1 MTPGVPCRA
10 PGSSCSSRSSCA
22 AAPWTIA
29 GSPNSTSVAPPPSGS
44 PSARERRSSRSSGC
58 STTWRAAAPRNTGP
72 PMASTPRR
80 PATPPSRNSGVA
92 RRSSDLLPV
101 RAFTLGLLTFAA
113 RLAAQDA
120 PLEAF
125 RDNIAAI
132 HARDRAAYLSHYLH
146 TPALAPVGPDGLH
159 QGYEEF
165 AQGAGAGW
173 PDTLVATHFR
183 VVPLTP
189 DVAYGVYRYR
199 VVDSSGSARGVS
211 ERVLVRTPD
220 GWKVAV
226 TTAFPT
232 PDAAPPPIAIVGATL
247 VDGTGAP
254 ALRNAVVIMREGRI
268 ACAGRR
274 AACPVP
280 ADADTVGAAGKW
292 IIPGLIDTHV
302 HFSQTGWVDGRP
314 DALDLRDRYPYAQ
327 VEADLHAQPERLY
340 RSYLCSGVT
349 SVFDVGGYPW
359 TLELQER
366 TARSTTA
373 PRVVAAG
380 PLLSTIDFW
389 LNLPDQRQFIYM
401 ADDATV
407 RAAVQAHKAWGA
419 AAIKVW
425 YIMPPQPPDTSR
437 VSALVHAAGNEARK
451 VGLPLIVHATG
462 LWEAKDAVRAGARV
476 LVHSVW
482 SAPVDDEFLT
492 LVRRQG
498 TIYVPTLTVPDGYR
512 QVAARRF
519 ERDRQPLACVDPATR
534 VKALATDTVARAQR
548 LSAAAVDERAART
561 ARNLAQG
568 LANLKRVHDA
578 GIPVA
583 FGTDAGN
590 PLTLH
595 GASVFMELE
604 AMQAA
609 GLAPRDVLI
618 SATRTA
624 AIASGLDSTGTVAA
638 GSVADL
644 VVLDAD
650 PLADVRNVRRIAL
663 VVRRGEIY
671 TRRELEYR

>member
-1 MTPGVPCRA
+1 MARLALATLLV
-10 PGSSCSSRSSCA
+10 
-22 AAPWTIA
+22 AAP
-29 GSPNSTSVAPPPSGS
+29 
-44 PSARERRSSRSSGC
+44 
-58 STTWRAAAPRNTGP
+58 
-72 PMASTPRR
+72 
-80 PATPPSRNSGVA
+80 
-92 RRSSDLLPV
+92 
-101 RAFTLGLLTFAA
+101 
-113 RLAAQDA
+113 LAAQDT
-120 PLEAF
+120 PLDAF
-125 RDNIAAI
+125 RGNLAAI

-146 TPALAPVGPDGLH
+146 TPALTRVGADGVH
-159 QGYEEF
+159 QGYDDF
-165 AQGAGAGW
+165 ARGAGDGW
-173 PDTLVATHFR
+173 PDTLVATHLR
-183 VVPLTP
+183 VVPLSP
-189 DVAYGVYRYR
+189 DVAYGAYRYR

-211 ERVLVRTPD
+211 ERVFIRTPS

-232 PDAAPPPIAIVGATL
+232 RNVDPPPMALVGATL
-247 VDGTGAP
+247 VDGTGAAP
-254 ALRNAVVIMREGRI
+254 VGDAVVVMRDGRI
-268 ACAGRR
+268 ACAGSR

-280 ADADTVGAAGKW
+280 ADADSVNAAGKW

-401 ADDATV
+401 SDEAAV
-407 RAAVQAHKAWGA
+407 RAAVRAHKAWGA

-425 YIMPPQPPDTSR
+425 YIMPPQPPDTAR
-437 VSALVHAAGNEARK
+437 VSALVHAAGDEARK

-512 QVAARRF
+512 QVSARRF

-583 FGTDAGN
+583 LGTDAGN

-671 TRRELEYR
+671 PRRELEYR

>member
-1 MTPGVPCRA
+1 MGRWWVASSAWRFIRFTTSGTETPMH
-10 PGSSCSSRSSCA
+10 RS
-22 AAPWTIA
+22 T
-29 GSPNSTSVAPPPSGS
+29 
-44 PSARERRSSRSSGC
+44 
-58 STTWRAAAPRNTGP
+58 
-72 PMASTPRR
+72 
-80 PATPPSRNSGVA
+80 
-92 RRSSDLLPV
+92 L
-101 RAFTLGLLTFAA
+101 LGLLVTA
-113 RLAAQDA
+113 A
-120 PLEAF
+120 PLTCLTAQNTPLQAF
-125 RDNIAAI
+125 RANIAAI

-146 TPALAPVGPDGLH
+146 TPALARVGPDGLQ

-165 AQGAGAGW
+165 ANGRDAGW
-173 PDTLVATHFR
+173 PDTLVATHFKI
-183 VVPLTP
+183 VPVSP
-189 DVAYGVYRYR
+189 DVAYGLYRYR

-211 ERVLVRTPD
+211 ERVFVRTPA

-232 PDAAPPPIAIVGATL
+232 PSAAPPATALLGATL
-247 VDGTGAP
+247 VDPAGASP
-254 ALRNAVVIMREGRI
+254 VRDAVVVMRDGRI
-268 ACAGRR
+268 ACAGSR
-274 AACPVP
+274 AACPLP
-280 ADADTVGAAGKW
+280 ADADTVNAAGKW

-314 DALDLRDRYPYAQ
+314 DALD
-327 VEADLHAQPERLY
+327 
-340 RSYLCSGVT
+340 
-349 SVFDVGGYPW
+349 
-359 TLELQER
+359 
-366 TARSTTA
+366 RSTTA

-482 SAPVDDEFLT
+482 SGPVDEAFLT
-492 LVRRQG
+492 LARRQG

-519 ERDRQPLACVDPATR
+519 EPDRQPLACVDPATR
-534 VKALATDTVARAQR
+534 AKALATDTVARAQR
-548 LSAAAVDERAART
+548 LSDSVVAARTART

-583 FGTDAGN
+583 LGTDAGN

-604 AMQAA
+604 AMQSA
-609 GLAPRDVLI
+609 GLRPGDVLLA
-618 SATRTA
+618 ATRTA
-624 AIASGLDSTGTVAA
+624 ASASGLDSTGTLAT

-650 PLADVRNVRRIAL
+650 PLADIRNVRRIAL

>member
-1 MTPGVPCRA
+1 MARLALATLLV
-10 PGSSCSSRSSCA
+10 
-22 AAPWTIA
+22 AAP
-29 GSPNSTSVAPPPSGS
+29 
-44 PSARERRSSRSSGC
+44 
-58 STTWRAAAPRNTGP
+58 
-72 PMASTPRR
+72 
-80 PATPPSRNSGVA
+80 
-92 RRSSDLLPV
+92 
-101 RAFTLGLLTFAA
+101 
-113 RLAAQDA
+113 LAAQDT
-120 PLEAF
+120 PLDAF
-125 RDNIAAI
+125 RGNLAAI

-146 TPALAPVGPDGLH
+146 TPALTRVGADGVH
-159 QGYEEF
+159 QGYDDF
-165 AQGAGAGW
+165 ARGAGDGW
-173 PDTLVATHFR
+173 PDTLVATHLR
-183 VVPLTP
+183 VVPLSP
-189 DVAYGVYRYR
+189 DVAYGAYRYR

-211 ERVLVRTPD
+211 ERVFIRTPS

-232 PDAAPPPIAIVGATL
+232 RNVDPPPMALVGATL
-247 VDGTGAP
+247 VDGTGAAP
-254 ALRNAVVIMREGRI
+254 VGDAVVVMRDGRI
-268 ACAGRR
+268 ACAGSR

-280 ADADTVGAAGKW
+280 ADADSVNAAGKW

-401 ADDATV
+401 SDEAAV
-407 RAAVQAHKAWGA
+407 RAAVRAHKAWGA

-425 YIMPPQPPDTSR
+425 YIMPPQPPDTAR
-437 VSALVHAAGNEARK
+437 VSALVHAAGDEARK

-462 LWEAKDAVRAGARV
+462 LWEAKDAVRAGARL

-512 QVAARRF
+512 QVSARRF

-583 FGTDAGN
+583 LGTDAGN

>member
-1 MTPGVPCRA
+1 MRLTASQIAASALGVLV
-10 PGSSCSSRSSCA
+10 A
-22 AAPWTIA
+22 AAP
-29 GSPNSTSVAPPPSGS
+29 V
-44 PSARERRSSRSSGC
+44 
-58 STTWRAAAPRNTGP
+58 
-72 PMASTPRR
+72 
-80 PATPPSRNSGVA
+80 
-92 RRSSDLLPV
+92 
-101 RAFTLGLLTFAA
+101 
-113 RLAAQDA
+113 AAQGA
-120 PLEAF
+120 PVDAF

-146 TPALAPVGPDGLH
+146 TAALARVGPDGLH

-165 AQGAGAGW
+165 ARDAGAGW
-173 PDTLVATHFR
+173 PDTLVATHVR
-183 VVPLTP
+183 IVPVTP
-189 DVAYGVYRYR
+189 NVAYGVYRYR

-247 VDGTGAP
+247 LDGTGA
-254 ALRNAVVIMREGRI
+254 AAIRNAVVVMREGRI
-268 ACAGRR
+268 ACAGPR
-274 AACPVP
+274 AGCPVP
-280 ADADTVGAAGKW
+280 RDADTVTAAGKW

-314 DALDLRDRYPYAQ
+314 DALDLRERYPYAA
-327 VEADLHAQPERLY
+327 VEADLHARPERFF

-373 PRVVAAG
+373 PRVLAAG
-380 PLLSTIDFW
+380 SLLSTIDHW

-401 ADDATV
+401 ADEATV
-407 RAAVQAHKAWGA
+407 RQAVRAHKTWGA

-425 YIMPPQPPDTSR
+425 YIMPPQPPDTAR
-437 VSALVHAAGNEARK
+437 VSALVHAAGDEARK

-462 LWEAKDAVRAGARV
+462 LWEAKDALRAGARV

-482 SAPVDDEFLT
+482 SAPVDDEFLS
-492 LVRRQG
+492 LARRLG
-498 TIYVPTLTVPDGYR
+498 TTYVPTLTVPDGYR

-519 ERDRQPLACVDPATR
+519 ARERQPLACVDPATR
-534 VKALATDTVARAQR
+534 AKILATDTVALAQR
-548 LSAAAVDERAART
+548 PSAAALEERTTRT
-561 ARNLAQG
+561 TQSFAQAQ
-568 LANLKRVHDA
+568 ANLKRVFDA

-583 FGTDAGN
+583 LGTDAGN

-604 AMQAA
+604 AMQAS
-609 GLAPRDVLI
+609 GLAPRDVLVA
-618 SATRTA
+618 ATGQA
-624 AIASGLDSTGTVAA
+624 ARALGVDSTGTVVA
-638 GSVADL
+638 GATADL

-650 PLADVRNVRRIAL
+650 PLADIRNVRQIAL
-663 VVRRGEIY
+663 VVRRGEVY
-671 TRRELEYR
+671 TRHELEY

>member
-1 MTPGVPCRA
+1 MHRCTLV
-10 PGSSCSSRSSCA
+10 SLLVT
-22 AAPWTIA
+22 AAPL
-29 GSPNSTSVAPPPSGS
+29 SPLVAQ
-44 PSARERRSSRSSGC
+44 
-58 STTWRAAAPRNTGP
+58 NT
-72 PMASTPRR
+72 
-80 PATPPSRNSGVA
+80 
-92 RRSSDLLPV
+92 
-101 RAFTLGLLTFAA
+101 
-113 RLAAQDA
+113 

-125 RDNIAAI
+125 RGNIAAI

-146 TPALAPVGPDGLH
+146 TPALARVGPDGLR
-159 QGYEEF
+159 QGYEDF
-165 AQGAGAGW
+165 ANGRDAGW
-173 PDTLVATHFR
+173 PDTLVATHLR
-183 VVPLTP
+183 IVPLSP

-211 ERVLVRTPD
+211 ERVFLRTPA

-232 PDAAPPPIAIVGATL
+232 PSIAPPPTALLGATL
-247 VDGTGAP
+247 VDP
-254 ALRNAVVIMREGRI
+254 AAAGPLRDAVVVLRDGRI
-268 ACAGRR
+268 ACAGSR

-280 ADADTVGAAGKW
+280 ADADSVNAAGKW

-314 DALDLRDRYPYAQ
+314 DALDLRDRYPYEQ
-327 VEADLHAQPERLY
+327 VEAELHARPDRFY

-359 TLELQER
+359 TLELQQG

-401 ADDATV
+401 TDEATV
-407 RAAVQAHKAWGA
+407 RAAVRAHKAWGA

-425 YIMPPQPPDTSR
+425 YIMPPQPPDTAR
-437 VSALVHAAGNEARK
+437 MSALVHAAGDEARK

-482 SAPVDDEFLT
+482 SGPVDEEFLT
-492 LVRRQG
+492 LAQRRG

-519 ERDRQPLACVDPATR
+519 DGDLQPLACVDPATR
-534 VKALATDTVARAQR
+534 SKALATDTVARAQR
-548 LSAAAVDERAART
+548 LSSAVVTERASRT

-578 GIPVA
+578 AIPVA
-583 FGTDAGN
+583 LGTDAGN

-604 AMQAA
+604 AMQSA
-609 GLAPRDVLI
+609 GLTPADVLLA
-618 SATRTA
+618 ATRTA
-624 AIASGLDSTGTVAA
+624 GLASGLDSTGTLAA

-650 PLADVRNVRRIAL
+650 PLADIRNVRRIAL